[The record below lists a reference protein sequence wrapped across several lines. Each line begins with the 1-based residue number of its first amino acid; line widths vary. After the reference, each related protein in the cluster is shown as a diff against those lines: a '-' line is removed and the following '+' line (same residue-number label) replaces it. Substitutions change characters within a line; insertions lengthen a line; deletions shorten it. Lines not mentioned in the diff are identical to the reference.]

1 MNEGL
6 MHHTAVSLW
15 RFCGSV
21 VSGGFTIV
29 EILIVGTVVFVLL
42 GGVTVVLGNVSQ
54 QIWTRTEPRLIAL
67 TDAQRALDRVSE
79 DLRAASSASVN
90 DTLPNRCRANLL
102 SFRQPVNPPGTNNRV
117 RYYLSGSSGDV
128 LTRDF
133 DALDDG
139 TGILTQTIVT
149 GVTTFTPTCQPG
161 GLVVGLALA
170 AQVTTPQ
177 GQATQT
183 FDSNVRVRIP

>member
-1 MNEGL
+1 M
-6 MHHTAVSLW
+6 

-29 EILIVGTVVFVLL
+29 EILIAGTVVFVLL
-42 GGVTVVLGNVSQ
+42 GGVTVVLGNVSR

-67 TDAQRALDRVSE
+67 TEAQRALDRVSE
-79 DLRAASSASVN
+79 DLRTASSASVN

-102 SFRQPVNPPGTNNRV
+102 SFRQPVVNPPGTNNRV
-117 RYYLSGSSGDV
+117 RYSLSGTGV

-139 TGILTQTIVT
+139 TGIVTQTIVT
-149 GVTTFTPTCQPG
+149 GVTAFTPSCPPG
-161 GLVVGLALA
+161 GSAGVVGRLTLT

-177 GQATQT
+177 GQATQR
-183 FDSNVRVRIP
+183 FDSNVWVRSP